1 MAALFPG
8 QIKPPHQSWLC
19 PPPATQRPYECFMA
33 LLLSPGLSLWLPAA
47 LPVPLPVTSL
57 SGKESVVISKAE
69 ETDTTE
75 YPKNSF

>member
-1 MAALFPG
+1 MAALFLG

-19 PPPATQRPYECFMA
+19 PPPATQRPYECFMT

-47 LPVPLPVTSL
+47 LPVPLPVTSM
-57 SGKESVVISKAE
+57 SGKERVVIGKAE

-75 YPKNSF
+75 YPKY